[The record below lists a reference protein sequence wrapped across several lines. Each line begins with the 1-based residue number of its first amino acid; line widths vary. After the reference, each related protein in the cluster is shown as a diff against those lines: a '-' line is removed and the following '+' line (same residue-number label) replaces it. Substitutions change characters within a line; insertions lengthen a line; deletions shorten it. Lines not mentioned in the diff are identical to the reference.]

1 MKAVVVACLAVLS
14 VGVLAGDPGWQ
25 ISKARQAMED
35 GRLGLAWSRLV
46 QSEETALR
54 QGARSVWIAARCQRT
69 ELALLRGEVELAD
82 SLCPKL
88 SLLGE
93 RTIDSARIRLA
104 CARVRLAQGKAAQ
117 AGVEAWEAHRLAHA
131 SDDDALEAVAWLAL
145 SRSEFLTG
153 KASEAKQSLSEARSL
168 SDDLGHLLAQVDL
181 EEARQCQAQPTEALR
196 LVRRAK
202 ERFRQVRWP
211 TGVVRALEQ
220 EAAILDGT
228 PDKAAALQ
236 AWSELEDLANRL
248 GLRSLSAKA
257 AAGRVTAASR

>member
-1 MKAVVVACLAVLS
+1 M
-14 VGVLAGDPGWQ
+14 
-25 ISKARQAMED
+25 
-35 GRLGLAWSRLV
+35 
-46 QSEETALR
+46 
-54 QGARSVWIAARCQRT
+54 
-69 ELALLRGEVELAD
+69 
-82 SLCPKL
+82 
-88 SLLGE
+88 
-93 RTIDSARIRLA
+93 
-104 CARVRLAQGKAAQ
+104 
-117 AGVEAWEAHRLAHA
+117 
-131 SDDDALEAVAWLAL
+131 
-145 SRSEFLTG
+145 
-153 KASEAKQSLSEARSL
+153 
-168 SDDLGHLLAQVDL
+168 DL